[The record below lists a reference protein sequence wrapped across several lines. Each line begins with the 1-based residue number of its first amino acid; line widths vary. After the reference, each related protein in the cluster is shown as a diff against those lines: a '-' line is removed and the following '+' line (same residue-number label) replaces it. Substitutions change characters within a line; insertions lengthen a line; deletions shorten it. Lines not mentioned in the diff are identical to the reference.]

1 MKLLIL
7 SCNTGEGHHS
17 AALAVQEAFDQ
28 DGVLENC
35 VEQGNY
41 LRGKLA
47 ELGRKYSFV
56 KEVRGMGLMIGV
68 VLDREAATLAGLLLK
83 RNLVVLTAGETVL
96 RLLPPLVITREEADL
111 GLERIAAGMEELDRL
126 IKEEK

>member
-1 MKLLIL
+1 
-7 SCNTGEGHHS
+7 
-17 AALAVQEAFDQ
+17 
-28 DGVLENC
+28 
-35 VEQGNY
+35 
-41 LRGKLA
+41 
-47 ELGRKYSFV
+47 
-56 KEVRGMGLMIGV
+56 MGLMIGV

-111 GLERIAAGMEELDRL
+111 GLERIAAGLEELDRL